1 MSSVVVI
8 WVWLCAYLNC
18 AGWAL
23 SACQALNKAGYAVV
37 LAIGLGI
44 LLLWSRKTSSPIIP
58 RIHLPKFRWRF
69 RHAFPLAFLTL
80 AVLAFIGGALYAPAN
95 YDSLAYRTPRVLH
108 WLAAGHWEW
117 IHTEFHRLNTRTAG
131 FEWVT
136 APLFLFS
143 GSDRLEFLLNMM
155 SFLLLPGR
163 VFSMLVLLG
172 ARPRTAWH
180 WMWLFPAGFGY
191 ILQAGSSV
199 NDLFATL
206 FAITAIEFALRAR
219 REQKTFPLW
228 TSGLAAALMTSAKAF
243 NLLLLLPWFIAAFPA
258 LKTLLRRPLASAVVI
273 VFALGAS
280 MIPTSI
286 LNAHYCRDWTG
297 ATLEQTPNGGGHEL
311 TRFIGNFGSIAVSNF
326 QPPVFPFVKQWDDF
340 IARVVPLELQ
350 KNLRANMEGGLARF
364 MVSEVAVE
372 ESSGLGCGLSLL
384 LVIVIWK
391 KFSARRREKAS
402 APAPPPARPV
412 VINLRRL
419 VILGSWFALLVLIT
433 RAGYVGPA
441 RYLLPFY
448 VLLFIPA
455 LTGDTPSALTRRHWW
470 QPAGLLVF
478 FLAMLVLVLSPQRPL
493 WPAQSI
499 LPWCGGHD
507 EQNTLR
513 HRALSVYAIYGRRAN
528 SFGPVL
534 EKLPPGVTTLGF
546 MGLDEPEGAL
556 WKPYGARRIE
566 NILVT
571 DTPEYFHARGIQ
583 YALVNADFMRLNR
596 NVDFDAWLRQNRGR
610 EVEAF
615 QLKIRVGKPAGDWR
629 LVAFSEN

>member
-23 SACQALNKAGYAVV
+23 SACQALNRAGYAVV
-37 LAIGLGI
+37 LALGLGI
-44 LLLWSRKTSSPIIP
+44 LWFWSWKTSSPILP
-58 RIHLPKFRWRF
+58 QMRLPKFRWRF
-69 RHAFPLAFLTL
+69 RHAFPLAFLVL
-80 AVLAFIGGALYAPAN
+80 AVLAFLGGALYAPAN
-95 YDSLAYRTPRVLH
+95 YDTLAYRTPRVLH

-172 ARPRTAWH
+172 ARPRAAWH

-258 LKTLLRRPLASAVVI
+258 LRTLLRRPLASVVVI
-273 VFALGAS
+273 VFALSAS
-280 MIPTSI
+280 MIPTSL
-286 LNAHYCRDWTG
+286 LNAKYCGDWTG
-297 ATLEQTPNGGGHEL
+297 AALEQTPNGGGHEL
-311 TRFIGNFGSIAVSNF
+311 MRFIGNVGSIAVSNF
-326 QPPVFPFVKQWDDF
+326 QPPVFPFVKQWDELV
-340 IARVVPLELQ
+340 ARTVPPELQ
-350 KNLRANMEGGLARF
+350 KNLRVNMEGGLARF

-372 ESSGLGCGLSLL
+372 ESAGLGCGLSIL

-391 KFSARRREKAS
+391 KFSARRREKSS
-402 APAPPPARPV
+402 APAVAPSRPV
-412 VINLRRL
+412 GLNLRRL

-455 LTGDTPSALTRRHWW
+455 LTGDVPSDLTRRRWW
-470 QPAGLLVF
+470 KPAGLLVF
-478 FLAMLVLVLSPQRPL
+478 FLALPGLVMSPQRPL
-493 WPAQSI
+493 WPAKTI
-499 LPWCGGHD
+499 LPRCGGND
-507 EQNTLR
+507 AKNVFR
-513 HRALSVYAIYGRRAN
+513 HRALAVYAIYSLRAD

-546 MGLDEPEGAL
+546 MGTDEPEGAL
-556 WKPYGARRIE
+556 WKPYGSRRIE
-566 NILVT
+566 DLLVT
-571 DTPEYFHARGIQ
+571 DPPQYFRERGIK
-583 YALVNADFMRLNR
+583 YALVNADFMRQNR
-596 NVDFDAWLRQNRGR
+596 NVDVNDWLQQNHAQQ
-610 EVEAF
+610 VEAF
-615 QLKIRVGKPAGDWR
+615 HLKIRVGKPAGDWR
-629 LVAFSEN
+629 LVAFSDN